1 MKKTENK
8 KNVYDLTQERLSV
21 LFKEFDNVYVSF
33 SGGKDSG
40 VLLNLCIDYIR
51 RHQLRIKLGVFFMDY
66 EVQYTHTIEFVNRML
81 EQNKDILEVYRI
93 CVPFKVRTST
103 SMYQH
108 YWRPWDERLRDIWVR
123 EMPDGVMTADD
134 FSFFHDKM
142 WDYEFQLRFAAWLHE
157 KKKAVRTAC
166 LVGIRTQESYNR
178 WRTIYGGL
186 KQQLYHKYQWS
197 SKIANDVYNLYPIY
211 DWKTTDIWT
220 ANGKFGWDYNRLY
233 DLYYYAGVSLE
244 RQRVASPFIS
254 EAIESLRLYKVIE
267 PDMWGK
273 MIGRV
278 NGVNFSALY
287 GGTQA
292 MGHGGIKLPEG
303 HTWKSFMEFLLSTL
317 PEETRRGYLS
327 KLHTSIK
334 FWRTKGGCLSDETI
348 AKLEEMKIPI
358 TVRSKSN
365 YKTTKHP
372 VMMEYLDDID
382 IPEFREIPTYK
393 RMCLCILRND
403 YACKYMGFAISKEEK
418 KMKDYILQQYKNIW
432 T

>member
-1 MKKTENK
+1 MKKDEPV
-8 KNVYDLTQERLSV
+8 KNVYDLSQERLSI

-51 RHQLRIKLGVFFMDY
+51 SHHLDRKLGVFFMDY
-66 EVQYTHTIEFVNRML
+66 EVQYTHTIEFVEKIL
-81 EQNKDILEVYRI
+81 EKNKDVQEVYRI
-93 CVPFKVRTST
+93 CVPFKVRTCT

-108 YWRPWDERLRDIWVR
+108 YWRPWDEKLQDSWVR
-123 EMPDGVMTADD
+123 KMPKGVMKADD
-134 FSFFHDKM
+134 FPFFHENM

-186 KQQLYHKYQWS
+186 KQQLYHNYQWS

-211 DWKTTDIWT
+211 DWKTTDVWT

-233 DLYYYAGVSLE
+233 DLYYYAGVSLD

-254 EAIESLRLYKVIE
+254 EAIESLRLYKAIE

-287 GGTQA
+287 GGTHA
-292 MGHGGIKLPEG
+292 MGYGGIKLPEG

-317 PEETRRGYLS
+317 PEETRRGYLA

-348 AKLEEMKIPI
+348 AKLENLNIPI
-358 TVRSKSN
+358 TVRNKSN
-365 YKTTKHP
+365 YKTTKRP

-382 IPEFREIPTYK
+382 IAEFREIPTYK

-403 YACKYMGFAISKEEK
+403 YACKYMGFAVSKEEK
-418 KMKDYILQQYKNIW
+418 KMKDYILQQYKKIW

>member
-51 RHQLRIKLGVFFMDY
+51 RHQLHIKLGVFFMDY

>member
-1 MKKTENK
+1 MKKTENG
-8 KNVYDLTQERLSV
+8 KNVYELAQERLSV

-51 RHQLRIKLGVFFMDY
+51 RHQLNIKLGVFFMDY
-66 EVQYTHTIEFVNRML
+66 EVQYVHTIEFVNRML

-93 CVPFKVRTST
+93 CVPFKVRTCT

-108 YWRPWDERLRDIWVR
+108 YWRPWDEKLQDIWVR
-123 EMPDGVMTADD
+123 EMPDGVMKADD
-134 FSFFHDKM
+134 FPFFHDNM

-211 DWKTTDIWT
+211 DWKTTDVWT

-267 PDMWGK
+267 PDTWGK

-287 GGTQA
+287 GGTRA

-317 PEETRRGYLS
+317 PEGTRRGYLS

-358 TVRSKSN
+358 TVRGKSN
-365 YKTTKHP
+365 YKTTKRP

-382 IPEFREIPTYK
+382 IAEFREIPTYK

-403 YACKYMGFAISKEEK
+403 YACKYMGFAVSKEEK
-418 KMKDYILQQYKNIW
+418 KMKDYILQQYKKIW

>member
-51 RHQLRIKLGVFFMDY
+51 RHQLHIKLGVFFMDY

-211 DWKTTDIWT
+211 DWKTTDVWT

>member
-51 RHQLRIKLGVFFMDY
+51 RHQLHIKLGVFFMDY

-123 EMPDGVMTADD
+123 EMPDGVMKADD

>member
-1 MKKTENK
+1 MKKTENG
-8 KNVYDLTQERLSV
+8 KNVYELAQERLSV

-51 RHQLRIKLGVFFMDY
+51 RHQLHIKLGVFFMDY

-403 YACKYMGFAISKEEK
+403 YACKYMGFAVSKEEK
-418 KMKDYILQQYKNIW
+418 KMKDYILQQYKKIW

>member
-1 MKKTENK
+1 
-8 KNVYDLTQERLSV
+8 
-21 LFKEFDNVYVSF
+21 
-33 SGGKDSG
+33 
-40 VLLNLCIDYIR
+40 
-51 RHQLRIKLGVFFMDY
+51 
-66 EVQYTHTIEFVNRML
+66 
-81 EQNKDILEVYRI
+81 
-93 CVPFKVRTST
+93 
-103 SMYQH
+103 MYQH
-108 YWRPWDERLRDIWVR
+108 YWRPWDEKLRDIWVR
-123 EMPDGVMTADD
+123 EMPEGVMKASD
-134 FSFFHDKM
+134 FPFFHTSM

-211 DWKTTDIWT
+211 DWKTTDVWT

-254 EAIESLRLYKVIE
+254 EAIESLRLYKAIE
-267 PDMWGK
+267 PDTWGK

-278 NGVNFSALY
+278 NGVNFSGLY
-287 GGTQA
+287 GGTRA

-358 TVRSKSN
+358 TVRNKSN

-382 IPEFREIPTYK
+382 IAEFREIPTYK

-403 YACKYMGFAISKEEK
+403 YACKYMGFAVSKEEK
-418 KMKDYILQQYKNIW
+418 KMKDYILQQYKKIW

>member
-51 RHQLRIKLGVFFMDY
+51 RHQLHIKLGVFFMDY

-403 YACKYMGFAISKEEK
+403 YACKYMGFAVSKEEK

>member
-1 MKKTENK
+1 MKKNENV
-8 KNVYDLTQERLSV
+8 KNVYELAQERLAI

-51 RHQLRIKLGVFFMDY
+51 RNNLKIKLGVFFMDY
-66 EVQYTHTIEFVNRML
+66 EVQYDHTIEFVNRIL
-81 EQNKDILEVYRI
+81 ENNKDILEVYRI
-93 CVPFKVRTST
+93 CVPFKVRTCT

-108 YWRPWDERLRDIWVR
+108 YWRPWDETLRDIWVR
-123 EMPDGVMTADD
+123 EMPEGVMKAED
-134 FSFFHDKM
+134 FAFFHDNM

-178 WRTIYGGL
+178 WRTIYGGF
-186 KQQLYHKYQWS
+186 KQQLYHNYQWS
-197 SKIANDVYNLYPIY
+197 SKIANDVFNLYPIY

-254 EAIESLRLYKVIE
+254 EAIESLHLYKVIE
-267 PDMWGK
+267 PDTWGR

-278 NGVNFSALY
+278 NGVNFSSIY
-287 GGTQA
+287 GGTHA
-292 MGHGGIKLPEG
+292 MGYGSVKLPKG

-317 PEETRRGYLS
+317 PEETRRGYLN

-348 AKLEEMKIPI
+348 AKLEKLNIPI
-358 TVRSKSN
+358 TVRNKSN
-365 YKTTKHP
+365 YKTTKRP

-382 IPEFREIPTYK
+382 IAEFREIPTYK

-403 YACKYMGFAISKEEK
+403 YACKYMGFAQSKEEK
-418 KMKDYILQQYKNIW
+418 KMKDYILQQYKKIW

>member
-1 MKKTENK
+1 MKKNNK
-8 KNVYDLTQERLSV
+8 SKNVYELTQERLTI
-21 LFKEFDNVYVSF
+21 LFKEFDNIYVSF

-51 RHQLRIKLGVFFMDY
+51 RNNLEIKLGVFFMDY
-66 EVQYTHTIEFVNRML
+66 EVQYDHTIAFINRIL
-81 EQNKDILEVYRI
+81 EKNKDILEVYRI
-93 CVPFKVRTST
+93 CVPFKVRTCT

-108 YWRPWDERLRDIWVR
+108 YWRPWDEDLRDIWVR
-123 EMPDGVMTADD
+123 EMPEGVMKAED
-134 FSFFHDKM
+134 FAFFHDNM

-178 WRTIYGGL
+178 WRTIYGGF
-186 KQQLYHKYQWS
+186 KQQLYHNYQWT

-244 RQRVASPFIS
+244 RQRVASPFIG
-254 EAIESLRLYKVIE
+254 EAIESLHLYKAIE
-267 PDMWGK
+267 PDTWGR

-278 NGVNFSALY
+278 NGVNFSAIY
-287 GGTQA
+287 GGTHA
-292 MGHGGIKLPEG
+292 MGYGSVKLPKG

-348 AKLEEMKIPI
+348 AKLESMNIPI
-358 TVRSKSN
+358 TVRNKSN
-365 YKTTKHP
+365 YKTTKRP
-372 VMMEYLDDID
+372 VMMDYLDDID
-382 IPEFREIPTYK
+382 IAEFREIPTYK

-418 KMKDYILQQYKNIW
+418 KMKDYILQQYKKIW

>member
-1 MKKTENK
+1 
-8 KNVYDLTQERLSV
+8 
-21 LFKEFDNVYVSF
+21 
-33 SGGKDSG
+33 
-40 VLLNLCIDYIR
+40 
-51 RHQLRIKLGVFFMDY
+51 
-66 EVQYTHTIEFVNRML
+66 
-81 EQNKDILEVYRI
+81 
-93 CVPFKVRTST
+93 
-103 SMYQH
+103 
-108 YWRPWDERLRDIWVR
+108 
-123 EMPDGVMTADD
+123 
-134 FSFFHDKM
+134 M

>member
-1 MKKTENK
+1 MKKNENV
-8 KNVYDLTQERLSV
+8 KNVYELAQERLAV
-21 LFKEFDNVYVSF
+21 LFKEFDNIYVSF

-51 RHQLRIKLGVFFMDY
+51 RNNLKTKLGVFFMDY
-66 EVQYTHTIEFVNRML
+66 EVQYDHTIAFINRIL
-81 EQNKDILEVYRI
+81 EKNKDILEVYRI
-93 CVPFKVRTST
+93 CVPFKVRTCT
-103 SMYQH
+103 SMFQH
-108 YWRPWDERLRDIWVR
+108 YWRPWDEDFRDMWVR
-123 EMPDGVMTADD
+123 EMPEGVLKAED
-134 FSFFHDKM
+134 FPFFHDNM

-186 KQQLYHKYQWS
+186 KQQLYHNYQWS
-197 SKIANDVYNLYPIY
+197 SKIANDVYNFYPIY

-254 EAIESLRLYKVIE
+254 EAIESLHLYKAIE
-267 PDMWGK
+267 PDTWGR

-278 NGVNFSALY
+278 NGVNFSSIY
-287 GGTQA
+287 GGTHA
-292 MGHGGIKLPEG
+292 MGYGSVKLPKG

-317 PEETRRGYLS
+317 PEETRRGYLN

-348 AKLEEMKIPI
+348 AKLEKLNIPI
-358 TVRSKSN
+358 TVRNKSN
-365 YKTTKHP
+365 YKTTKRP

-382 IPEFREIPTYK
+382 IAEFREIPTYK

-403 YACKYMGFAISKEEK
+403 YACKYMGFAQSKEEK
-418 KMKDYILQQYKNIW
+418 KMKDYILQQYKKIW